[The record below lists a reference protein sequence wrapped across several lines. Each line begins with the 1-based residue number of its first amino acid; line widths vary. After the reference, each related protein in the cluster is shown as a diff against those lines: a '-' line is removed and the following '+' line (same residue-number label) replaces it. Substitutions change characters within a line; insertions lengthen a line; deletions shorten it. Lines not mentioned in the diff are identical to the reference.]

1 MWQHGNI
8 NEHGSL
14 VWHSTLVLSGGS
26 DCYGWA
32 VNGAGHQP
40 CYLQCTHCK
49 DIIIWLY
56 TWLRGFGHAMLRAS
70 QVTVIKQ
77 DDVKQLH
84 CFESPLDYVTQN
96 PSRTS
101 LTWYVTSQN
110 HPESPRTVEVFGIV
124 GHNWSARLL
133 AEWKFCD
140 DLAAPFPLPSIWF
153 CEAYTMSI
161 IAGPHFFSTGMLW
174 LLWMR
179 AILRQLSWALLFRG
193 PLAIGPT
200 PSRTRKMSWIV
211 LVKSSQSCFLCL
223 RFRVSVCG
231 HGTRRPNTLTQTD
244 WGLEMRAAVDAAIC
258 RCIAS
263 RIWYLSCPGLSR
275 HTQSPLK

>member
-1 MWQHGNI
+1 
-8 NEHGSL
+8 
-14 VWHSTLVLSGGS
+14 
-26 DCYGWA
+26 
-32 VNGAGHQP
+32 
-40 CYLQCTHCK
+40 
-49 DIIIWLY
+49 
-56 TWLRGFGHAMLRAS
+56 MLRAS

-101 LTWYVTSQN
+101 LTWCVASQN
-110 HPESPRTVEVFGIV
+110 HPESPRTVEVLGIV

-140 DLAAPFPLPSIWF
+140 GLAAPFPLPSIWF

-174 LLWMR
+174 LSWMR
-179 AILRQLSWALLFRG
+179 AILHQLSWALLFRG
-193 PLAIGPT
+193 PLAIGPS
-200 PSRTRKMSWIV
+200 PSRTRKMSWSNQARAV
-211 LVKSSQSCFLCL
+211 FFVCASG
-223 RFRVSVCG
+223 SVYAAVA
-231 HGTRRPNTLTQTD
+231 
-244 WGLEMRAAVDAAIC
+244 MRAAVDAAIC

-275 HTQSPLK
+275 HTQSPPK